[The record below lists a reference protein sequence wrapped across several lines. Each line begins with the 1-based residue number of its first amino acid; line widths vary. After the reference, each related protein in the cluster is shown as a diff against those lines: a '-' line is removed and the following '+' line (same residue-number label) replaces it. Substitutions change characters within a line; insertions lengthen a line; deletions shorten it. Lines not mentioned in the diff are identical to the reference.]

1 MLWIILTLM
10 TVLAAVGLTIPL
22 VRRQDP
28 ARALRN
34 EVVEVLKGLKAEEKV
49 AVQGAG
55 FLNEGDLV
63 KVVQ

>member
-1 MLWIILTLM
+1 VET
-10 TVLAAVGLTIPL
+10 G
-22 VRRQDP
+22 RRLND
-28 ARALRN
+28 
-34 EVVEVLKGLKAEEKV
+34 VVEVLKGLKAEEKV

>member
-1 MLWIILTLM
+1 MGSRRF
-10 TVLAAVGLTIPL
+10 LALGAAIAL
-22 VRRQDP
+22 VIGVAP
-28 ARALRN
+28 TSAL
-34 EVVEVLKGLKAEEKV
+34 AEEVPAGEASV